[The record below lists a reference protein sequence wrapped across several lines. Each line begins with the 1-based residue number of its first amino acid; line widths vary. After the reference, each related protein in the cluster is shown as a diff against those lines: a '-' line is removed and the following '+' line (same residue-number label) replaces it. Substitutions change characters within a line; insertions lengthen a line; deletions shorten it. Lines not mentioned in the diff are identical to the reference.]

1 MIIEHIDQYILQL
14 GKAGFHEAL
23 RICLFS
29 LSLTGTVFSWF
40 SSLAP
45 NSIQSCNQLE
55 CKFHDHF
62 YNGNNEAK
70 LSDLTL
76 VKKGQDEPA
85 SGYFKRFKDI
95 KNRCSKFD
103 SF

>member
-1 MIIEHIDQYILQL
+1 MLQL
-14 GKAGFHEAL
+14 GKASFYDVL
-23 RICLFS
+23 RIRLFS

-85 SGYFKRFKDI
+85 
-95 KNRCSKFD
+95 
-103 SF
+103 